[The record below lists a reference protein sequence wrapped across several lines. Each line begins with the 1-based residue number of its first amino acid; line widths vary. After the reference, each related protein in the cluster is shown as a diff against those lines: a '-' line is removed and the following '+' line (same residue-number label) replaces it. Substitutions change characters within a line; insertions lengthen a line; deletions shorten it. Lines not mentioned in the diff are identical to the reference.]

1 MSLESLARK
10 TRLYHHEN
18 GTRETLRMSLRYV
31 SWRLQ
36 GTSFL
41 LRNRSSIAD
50 AGSTLKV
57 RGDVRLRTGPDG
69 RVTIGDNVELVGN
82 LGRSTFFKVGGTL
95 DIADEVFINRGC
107 EIYATTDVTLG
118 YDATL
123 APGIVIRDSDMHAV
137 DGGEVQRGPVE
148 IGAGAWIGTR
158 SIVLK
163 GVTVGDNAVVGA
175 GSVVTDDVPPDTVAA
190 GNPAEVV
197 REL

>member
-1 MSLESLARK
+1 MSLGSLAEKVRHYY
-10 TRLYHHEN
+10 REN
-18 GTRETLRMSLRYV
+18 GTQETLRMSRRYA

-36 GTSFL
+36 AVRFL
-41 LRNRSSIAD
+41 LRNRGKMGKV
-50 AGSTLKV
+50 GSALKI
-57 RGDVRLRTGPDG
+57 RGDIRLRASTEGT
-69 RVTIGDNVELVGN
+69 VTIGDNVELVGT

-95 DIADEVFINRGC
+95 EIADEVFINRGC

-137 DGGEVQRGPVE
+137 GGGTVQRDAVKIDP
-148 IGAGAWIGTR
+148 GAWIGTR

-163 GVTVGDNAVVGA
+163 GVTVGKNAVVGA
-175 GSVVTDDVPPDTVAA
+175 GSVVTRDVPPETVVA